1 MSKHIREKCGL
12 LCISSIWS
20 FKRGITPTKLDA
32 NWRHTNLICQTVK
45 QSHMQ
50 NVKLHMS
57 KNVREKCRKLRIFSI
72 LSSERGITP
81 TKIDD
86 TRTWSNV
93 LKKKESY
100 KISVPYV
107 KAYRRKVRKTVTNE
121 WTDGRIP
128 EDIKCV
134 KN

>member
-1 MSKHIREKCGL
+1 
-12 LCISSIWS
+12 
-20 FKRGITPTKLDA
+20 
-32 NWRHTNLICQTVK
+32 
-45 QSHMQ
+45 
-50 NVKLHMS
+50 MS
-57 KNVREKCRKLRIFSI
+57 KNETEKCRKLRIFSI

-86 TRTWSNV
+86 TRTCSNV

-128 EDIKCV
+128 MTSSVQKINIHSKG
-134 KN
+134 KSNISFSKR